1 MCIFWT
7 TKKYREHI
15 FSYTINGDETE
26 LSYVNRKSKQQFM
39 QWYSNSPKAKIFK
52 QIQSAHK
59 IHGHCF
65 LGATII
71 VDIVSG
77 QIQKCVL
84 LAKTVASVEE
94 CIYMTSG
101 HTP

>member
-1 MCIFWT
+1 M
-7 TKKYREHI
+7 
-15 FSYTINGDETE
+15 NGK
-26 LSYVNRKSKQQFM
+26 LKQQFM

-84 LAKTVASVEE
+84 MAKTVASVEE

-101 HTP
+101 HTSWKFHGHELLDHAIHSGMQEIS